1 MDIKDH
7 GHYIAGK
14 WVSAGSGAQAEVL
27 DPATNRPIARVA
39 AGTKEDVNVAVEA
52 ARSAFESPEWGDLD
66 PSKRGRLLW
75 LLGQQLRDHFE
86 ELSRLESLNVGKPL
100 REAKGDIAYVYKL
113 FEYYAGLADKIQGDT
128 IPVPGARLDYTLRE
142 PLGVTAH
149 IAPWNYPLL
158 LASRGIAPALA
169 AGNTVVLK
177 PATLTPLSALQLGE
191 LAAAAGFPPGVLNVI
206 TGPGRSVGEALANHP
221 DVDSVTFTGST
232 ETGKQLLRIVSDRVI
247 PTTLELGGKN
257 PQVVLPDAKMDR
269 AVKGALWGAFQNA
282 GQMCWAGSKLLL
294 HQDIASSFL
303 AKLKDQTEK
312 LRLGPGLKEDVQMGP
327 LVSREHAANVV
338 KAIDEGVSRGAK
350 ILSGGRRPEAPDL
363 KEGNFLQPTIFE
375 DPPVE
380 SRVAREEVF
389 GPVLAAFR
397 FKDLDEAIVR
407 ANDTPYGLSAGVWTQ
422 DVGKAHAIAK
432 RLQAGMVSINEYP
445 ITFPQTP
452 FLGWKQ
458 SGLGL
463 EQGVD
468 AVLFYTHVKNVLV
481 NLE

>member
-1 MDIKDH
+1 M
-7 GHYIAGK
+7 
-14 WVSAGSGAQAEVL
+14 
-27 DPATNRPIARVA
+27 
-39 AGTKEDVNVAVEA
+39 
-52 ARSAFESPEWGDLD
+52 
-66 PSKRGRLLW
+66 
-75 LLGQQLRDHFE
+75 
-86 ELSRLESLNVGKPL
+86 
-100 REAKGDIAYVYKL
+100 
-113 FEYYAGLADKIQGDT
+113 
-128 IPVPGARLDYTLRE
+128 
-142 PLGVTAH
+142 
-149 IAPWNYPLL
+149 
-158 LASRGIAPALA
+158 
-169 AGNTVVLK
+169 
-177 PATLTPLSALQLGE
+177 
-191 LAAAAGFPPGVLNVI
+191 
-206 TGPGRSVGEALANHP
+206 
-221 DVDSVTFTGST
+221 
-232 ETGKQLLRIVSDRVI
+232 I

-269 AVKGALWGAFQNA
+269 AVNGALWGAFQNA

-294 HQDIASSFL
+294 HEDIASSFL
-303 AKLKDQTEK
+303 VKLKDQTEK

-327 LVSREHAANVV
+327 LVSREQAANVT

-350 ILSGGRRPEAPDL
+350 VLAGGHRPEAADL
-363 KEGNFLQPTIFE
+363 KDGNFLKPTIFE
-375 DPPVE
+375 DPPLE

-397 FKDLDEAIVR
+397 FADLDEAILR

-422 DVGKAHAIAK
+422 DVAKAHAVAK

-445 ITFPQTP
+445 VTFPQTP